1 MIRNYNIA
9 DDANIEQHKLAGL
22 AAPGAKTLYVG
33 TAATAAYNAASLVV
47 PGDDIVS
54 TINAAT
60 ALCVAN
66 RGDRVF
72 ILPGHVE
79 DLADTTTT
87 GALDFSVAGVT
98 YIGLGHGSLQPRI
111 DFNDEDSDCLVSASN
126 VKLINI
132 RFEATVTGVK
142 LGVAIAAAVT
152 GTVIDGCK
160 FSVETSAT
168 DEFLIA
174 INVLAGCTD
183 TVIKNIKMDM
193 GLGGAASGISFVGA
207 STGCHVLDS
216 EIVGD
221 YSTACINN
229 DTTLLTSYRI
239 IGNLL
244 VNGNA
249 NALGAVACIV
259 LVTNSLGIIAKN
271 TMFADVATHLLICT
285 ADTTLYS
292 DNDCSD
298 DSGSGSTT
306 AKTSASIVASAD
318 A

>member
-1 MIRNYNIA
+1 MIRDYNIA
-9 DDANIEQHKLAGL
+9 DDANIAGHKIASSFI
-22 AAPGAKTLYVG
+22 PGAKTFYVG
-33 TAATAAYNAASLVV
+33 TADTAAYNAASLVI
-47 PGDDIVS
+47 PGDDIVD
-54 TINAAT
+54 TINKAT

-79 DLADTTTT
+79 DLGDTSAS
-87 GALDFSVAGVT
+87 GALDFDTAGVT
-98 YIGLGHGSLQPRI
+98 YVGLGSGSLRPRI
-111 DFNDEDSDCLVSASN
+111 DFNDEDSDCLVTASN
-126 VKLINI
+126 VDISGLH
-132 RFEATVTGVK
+132 FSPTVTDVK
-142 LGVAIAAAVT
+142 LGIAIAAAVT
-152 GTVIDGCK
+152 GTKIHHCK
-160 FSVETSAT
+160 LIGETTDT
-168 DEFLIA
+168 DEFVVA
-174 INVLAGCTD
+174 VNVLAGCTD
-183 TVIKNIKMDM
+183 TEVTDNEIDM
-193 GLGGAASGISFVGA
+193 GLGGATNGVLFVGA
-207 STGCHVLDS
+207 STGCKVLRN

-221 YSTACINN
+221 YSNSCVGNN
-229 DTTLLTSYRI
+229 TTLLTSYRI
-239 IGNLL
+239 MGNLL

-306 AKTSASIVASAD
+306 AKVSATVVASTD